1 MIDPRAIL
9 WQARQGPVPAN
20 WRIFTKARGRLSGF
34 LHGTSDDP
42 DPLLVITPDGA
53 VEFTEERKPLTVVDF
68 YDLAGM
74 TLRVNGQSFSDS
86 SMVNLAVWVDLD
98 YRDGRKAKWRS
109 ASFSGD
115 LRTIQGLIEAYG
127 AHKALLRG

>member
-1 MIDPRAIL
+1 MIDSRTIL

-20 WRIFTKARGRLSGF
+20 WRVFTKARGKLSGL
-34 LHGTSDDP
+34 LHGTSHDA

-53 VEFTEERKPLTVVDF
+53 VEYTDERKPLTVVDF
-68 YDLAGM
+68 YELAAM
-74 TLRVNGQSFSDS
+74 TLRASGQSFSDS
-86 SMVNLAVWVDLD
+86 SRVNLAVWVDLD

-109 ASFSGD
+109 ASFAGD

-127 AHKALLRG
+127 AHKALLGG